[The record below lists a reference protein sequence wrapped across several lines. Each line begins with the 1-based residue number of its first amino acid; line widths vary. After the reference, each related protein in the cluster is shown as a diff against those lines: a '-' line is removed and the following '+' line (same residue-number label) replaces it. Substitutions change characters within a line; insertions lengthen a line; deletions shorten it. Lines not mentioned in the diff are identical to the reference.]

1 MSKKTKTKSQST
13 QVTTPN
19 NPTWVSKGLE
29 DVGGSLS
36 TILGR
41 NPLDFVAGASPL
53 QMKSWEAAGNL
64 KPSEDFGTARTI
76 FNNVAGAG
84 ANTYDSTGYDA
95 TDAASS
101 GYDATDWT
109 GQGYDATNA
118 TSRGYDA
125 QDYTGEGYDAT
136 TGSAANYD
144 AIMAR
149 AAKGYDATNATA
161 STYNASSLLEGLD
174 KYMSPYTGQ
183 VVDAALQDYDYGA
196 GQTRASQAL
205 DEARSGA
212 FGGSGAAIGRSMT
225 EGELARGRGSLSANL
240 RDQGFTRGAGL
251 SAQDAGFR
259 NDASRFNADTQ
270 TRVSMSNAD
279 AANQANQ
286 FNAGE
291 TNRFSLADALAAN
304 DAARFNT
311 GETNRFGI
319 ANMDAKNSAAA
330 FGANARN
337 TASASNA
344 DAANRFGLANMDA
357 TNTASAFG
365 ANARNTSAAANAAAR
380 NDASRFGADSSN
392 RADLAN
398 AAARNDASRFGAD
411 ASNRADLANADARN
425 SASRFGA
432 DARNTSA
439 ASNAAARNDAARFGA
454 DAGNRANLA
463 NADARNTASRFGADA
478 RNTSAAS
485 NADARNTALRF
496 GADAGNRAT
505 LANAAARNDA
515 SRFGA
520 DAKNTAGRYN
530 AGAADAALDR
540 RLTAGNSLASLGS
553 TMGADSRANVALLNA
568 LGGDQRQVDQ
578 FLKSAPLDVLERIA
592 KMYGG
597 LPLNLLSGSTTTG
610 SSSGTSKTYDPMGT
624 LATLLG
630 AGGTAA
636 EGTAKLIAASDRRL
650 KTDIER
656 IGEREDGL
664 GVYVYRYLWSPVR
677 FIGVMAQEVLKV
689 KPEAVIYMPNGFMA
703 VNYGAL

>member
-13 QVTTPN
+13 QTTTPN

-161 STYNASSLLEGLD
+161 SNYSASSLLEGLD

-259 NDASRFNADTQ
+259 NDASRFNADAQ

-319 ANMDAKNSAAA
+319 ANMDAKNRASE
-330 FGANARN
+330 FGA
-337 TASASNA
+337 
-344 DAANRFGLANMDA
+344 G
-357 TNTASAFG
+357 
-365 ANARNTSAAANAAAR
+365 ARNTSAAANAAAR
-380 NDASRFGADSSN
+380 NDASRFGAD
-392 RADLAN
+392 
-398 AAARNDASRFGAD
+398 
-411 ASNRADLANADARN
+411 ASNRAD
-425 SASRFGA
+425 
-432 DARNTSA
+432 
-439 ASNAAARNDAARFGA
+439 
-454 DAGNRANLA
+454 LA

-496 GADAGNRAT
+496 GADAGNRAN
-505 LANAAARNDA
+505 LANADARNTA

-520 DAKNTAGRYN
+520 DARNTAGQYN
-530 AGAADAALDR
+530 AGARDAALNR
-540 RLTAGNSLASLGS
+540 QLTAGNSLASLGS
-553 TMGADSRANVALLNA
+553 SIGADNRANIALQNA
-568 LGGDQRQVDQ
+568 LGGDQRQVEQ

-597 LPLNLLSGSTTTG
+597 LPLNLLSGSTINKTG
-610 SSSGTSKTYDPMGT
+610 SGTEKINDPWGT
-624 LATLLG
+624 LTNLINAG
-630 AGGTAA
+630 AN
-636 EGTAKLIAASDRRL
+636 
-650 KTDIER
+650 
-656 IGEREDGL
+656 
-664 GVYVYRYLWSPVR
+664 
-677 FIGVMAQEVLKV
+677 VM
-689 KPEAVIYMPNGFMA
+689 
-703 VNYGAL
+703 GARG

>member
-36 TILGR
+36 TLLGR
-41 NPLDFVAGASPL
+41 NPLDFVAGPSSL
-53 QMKSWEAAGNL
+53 QNKAWADAGNL
-64 KPSEDFGTARTI
+64 KLSDDYGTARNI
-76 FNNVAGAG
+76 FNDVAGAG

-161 STYNASSLLEGLD
+161 SNYSASSLLEGLD

-212 FGGSGAAIGRSMT
+212 FGGSGAAIARSMT
-225 EGELARGRGSLSANL
+225 ESDLARGRGSLSANL

-259 NDASRFNADTQ
+259 NDASRFNADAN

-319 ANMDAKNSAAA
+319 ANMDAKNRALE
-330 FGANARN
+330 FGA
-337 TASASNA
+337 
-344 DAANRFGLANMDA
+344 G
-357 TNTASAFG
+357 
-365 ANARNTSAAANAAAR
+365 ARNTSAAANAAAR
-380 NDASRFGADSSN
+380 NDASRFGAD
-392 RADLAN
+392 
-398 AAARNDASRFGAD
+398 
-411 ASNRADLANADARN
+411 ASNRAD
-425 SASRFGA
+425 
-432 DARNTSA
+432 
-439 ASNAAARNDAARFGA
+439 
-454 DAGNRANLA
+454 LA

-520 DAKNTAGRYN
+520 DARNTAGRYN

-568 LGGDQRQVDQ
+568 LGGDQRAVDQ
-578 FLKSAPLDVLERIA
+578 LLKSAPLDVLERIA

-597 LPLNLLSGSTTTG
+597 LPLNLLTGSTIDKTG
-610 SSSGTSKTYDPMGT
+610 SGTEKTYDPW
-624 LATLLG
+624 
-630 AGGTAA
+630 GTA
-636 EGTAKLIAASDRRL
+636 TNLINAGAN
-650 KTDIER
+650 
-656 IGEREDGL
+656 
-664 GVYVYRYLWSPVR
+664 
-677 FIGVMAQEVLKV
+677 
-689 KPEAVIYMPNGFMA
+689 VISARG
-703 VNYGAL
+703 

>member
-1 MSKKTKTKSQST
+1 MSKKTRSTSQST
-13 QVTTPN
+13 QTTTPT
-19 NPTWVSKGLE
+19 NPTWVTKGLE

-109 GQGYDATNA
+109 GQGYDAT
-118 TSRGYDA
+118 
-125 QDYTGEGYDAT
+125 

-161 STYNASSLLEGLD
+161 STYNASSLLDGLD

-183 VVDAALQDYDYGA
+183 VVDAALADYDYGA

-259 NDASRFNADTQ
+259 NDASRFNADAQ
-270 TRVSMSNAD
+270 TRVSMANVD

-311 GETNRFGI
+311 GETNRFGL
-319 ANMDAKNSAAA
+319 ANMDAKNRALE
-330 FGANARN
+330 FGA
-337 TASASNA
+337 
-344 DAANRFGLANMDA
+344 G
-357 TNTASAFG
+357 
-365 ANARNTSAAANAAAR
+365 ARNTSAA
-380 NDASRFGADSSN
+380 
-392 RADLAN
+392 AN

-425 SASRFGA
+425 
-432 DARNTSA
+432 
-439 ASNAAARNDAARFGA
+439 
-454 DAGNRANLA
+454 
-463 NADARNTASRFGADA
+463 TASRFGADA
-478 RNTSAAS
+478 RNT
-485 NADARNTALRF
+485 
-496 GADAGNRAT
+496 AGQ
-505 LANAAARNDA
+505 
-515 SRFGA
+515 
-520 DAKNTAGRYN
+520 YN
-530 AGAADAALDR
+530 AGARDAALNR
-540 RLTAGNSLASLGS
+540 QLTAGNSLASLGS
-553 TMGADSRANVALLNA
+553 TMGADNRANIALQNA
-568 LGGDQRQVDQ
+568 LGGDQRQVEQ

-610 SSSGTSKTYDPMGT
+610 NSSGTSKTWDPMDTAGKVINAAGT
-624 LATLLG
+624 VAT
-630 AGGTAA
+630 AF
-636 EGTAKLIAASDRRL
+636 SDRRL

-689 KPEAVIYMPNGFMA
+689 KPEAVIHTPSGFLA

>member
-13 QVTTPN
+13 QTTTPN

-161 STYNASSLLEGLD
+161 SNYSASSLLEGLGN
-174 KYMSPYTGQ
+174 YMSPYTGQ

-259 NDASRFNADTQ
+259 NDASRFNADAQ

-319 ANMDAKNSAAA
+319 ANMDAKNRALE
-330 FGANARN
+330 FGA
-337 TASASNA
+337 
-344 DAANRFGLANMDA
+344 G
-357 TNTASAFG
+357 
-365 ANARNTSAAANAAAR
+365 ARNTSAA
-380 NDASRFGADSSN
+380 
-392 RADLAN
+392 AN

-425 SASRFGA
+425 TASRFGA

-478 RNTSAAS
+478 RNT
-485 NADARNTALRF
+485 
-496 GADAGNRAT
+496 AGQ
-505 LANAAARNDA
+505 
-515 SRFGA
+515 
-520 DAKNTAGRYN
+520 YN
-530 AGAADAALDR
+530 AGARDAALNR
-540 RLTAGNSLASLGS
+540 QLTAGNSLASLGS
-553 TMGADSRANVALLNA
+553 SIGADNRANIALQNA
-568 LGGDQRQVDQ
+568 LGGDQRQVEQ

-610 SSSGTSKTYDPMGT
+610 NSSGSSKTWDPMDTAGKVINAAGT
-624 LATLLG
+624 VAT
-630 AGGTAA
+630 AF
-636 EGTAKLIAASDRRL
+636 SDRRL

-664 GVYVYRYLWSPVR
+664 GVYVYRYLWSPAR

-689 KPEAVIYMPNGFMA
+689 KPEAVIHTPSGFLA

>member
-13 QVTTPN
+13 QTTTPN

-64 KPSEDFGTARTI
+64 KPSEDFGTARNI
-76 FNNVAGAG
+76 FNDVAGAG

-95 TDAASS
+95 TDATSQ

-161 STYNASSLLEGLD
+161 STYSASSLLDGLD

-259 NDASRFNADTQ
+259 NDASRFNADAN

-319 ANMDAKNSAAA
+319 ANMDAKNRALE
-330 FGANARN
+330 FGA
-337 TASASNA
+337 
-344 DAANRFGLANMDA
+344 G
-357 TNTASAFG
+357 
-365 ANARNTSAAANAAAR
+365 ARNTSAAANAAAR
-380 NDASRFGADSSN
+380 NDASRFGAD
-392 RADLAN
+392 
-398 AAARNDASRFGAD
+398 
-411 ASNRADLANADARN
+411 ASNRAD
-425 SASRFGA
+425 
-432 DARNTSA
+432 
-439 ASNAAARNDAARFGA
+439 
-454 DAGNRANLA
+454 LA

-553 TMGADSRANVALLNA
+553 TMGADNRANIALQNA
-568 LGGDQRQVDQ
+568 LGGDQRQVEQ

-610 SSSGTSKTYDPMGT
+610 SSSGTSKTYDPW
-624 LATLLG
+624 
-630 AGGTAA
+630 GTA
-636 EGTAKLIAASDRRL
+636 TNLINAGAN
-650 KTDIER
+650 
-656 IGEREDGL
+656 
-664 GVYVYRYLWSPVR
+664 
-677 FIGVMAQEVLKV
+677 VM
-689 KPEAVIYMPNGFMA
+689 
-703 VNYGAL
+703 GARG

>member
-1 MSKKTKTKSQST
+1 MSKKVKSSSQST

-19 NPTWVSKGLE
+19 NPTWVTKGLE

-36 TILGR
+36 TLLGR
-41 NPLDFVAGASPL
+41 NPLDFVAGPSSL
-53 QMKSWEAAGNL
+53 QNKAWADAGNL
-64 KPSEDFGTARTI
+64 KLSDDYGKASTI
-76 FNNVAGAG
+76 FNDVAGAG

-109 GQGYDATNA
+109 GQGYDATDA

-125 QDYTGEGYDAT
+125 TDYTGEGYDAT

-161 STYNASSLLEGLD
+161 SNYSASSLLEGLD

-259 NDASRFNADTQ
+259 NDASRFNADAN

-319 ANMDAKNSAAA
+319 ANMDAKNRALE
-330 FGANARN
+330 FGA
-337 TASASNA
+337 
-344 DAANRFGLANMDA
+344 G
-357 TNTASAFG
+357 
-365 ANARNTSAAANAAAR
+365 ARNTSAAANAAAR
-380 NDASRFGADSSN
+380 NDASRFGAD
-392 RADLAN
+392 
-398 AAARNDASRFGAD
+398 
-411 ASNRADLANADARN
+411 ASNRAD
-425 SASRFGA
+425 
-432 DARNTSA
+432 
-439 ASNAAARNDAARFGA
+439 
-454 DAGNRANLA
+454 LA

-540 RLTAGNSLASLGS
+540 RLNAGNSLASLGS

-597 LPLNLLSGSTTTG
+597 LPLNLLSGSTINKTG
-610 SSSGTSKTYDPMGT
+610 SGTEKTYDPW
-624 LATLLG
+624 
-630 AGGTAA
+630 GTA
-636 EGTAKLIAASDRRL
+636 TNLINAGAN
-650 KTDIER
+650 
-656 IGEREDGL
+656 
-664 GVYVYRYLWSPVR
+664 
-677 FIGVMAQEVLKV
+677 VM
-689 KPEAVIYMPNGFMA
+689 
-703 VNYGAL
+703 GARG